1 MQNFPS
7 QGSNL
12 CPLHRKNRDLTI
24 GPPGKSH
31 ASDLDVTVSARPL
44 MKPSISLCS
53 FFPLPIW
60 LLLSMEFSRQGYWSG
75 YPFPFPGDLP
85 DLGIKPRS
93 PALQADSLPSEPPG
107 KPCLTAKVPKAG
119 ILLFHLHFSFPFP
132 SKMHFSNSLPVSRFF
147 SSSWTV
153 CSYAPLTDLFAF
165 FHTWGNR
172 TKIANV
178 FYKSNVRIKI
188 FKY

>member
-1 MQNFPS
+1 M
-7 QGSNL
+7 
-12 CPLHRKNRDLTI
+12 
-24 GPPGKSH
+24 KSH
-31 ASDLDVTVSARPL
+31 ASDLDVTVSARLL

-53 FFPLPIW
+53 FFPLPMW

-75 YPFPFPGDLP
+75 YPFPFPGYLP
-85 DLGIKPRS
+85 DPGIKPRY
-93 PALQADSLPSEPPG
+93 PALQADSLPSEPQG

-119 ILLFHLHFSFPFP
+119 ILLFHLHFSLPFP
-132 SKMHFSNSLPVSRFF
+132 SKMHFSNSLPMSRFF

-153 CSYAPLTDLFAF
+153 CSCAPLIDLFAF

-172 TKIANV
+172 TKIAHV